1 MSRITSWSR
10 AGKQSGPSCD
20 EVPIFR
26 TEENRAE
33 LSAMYDEGLDRW
45 PVPFETFFVPGRY
58 GRTHVIASGDVA
70 SPPLILLHP
79 MGAGGFMWSSIV
91 AALSAK
97 RRVYAL
103 DTIGDVGRSELVDPD
118 RYPKRGSEYSAWLDD
133 VYEGLGITATDV
145 VAGSMGGWIAMN
157 RAIYAPARVRELALL
172 GPMGLPSVRATLG
185 VLGPMMSHVV
195 RPTDAKLER
204 IITRSLGQGERVN
217 REFRAWM
224 RILGRCRPKVGQP
237 FHIAGRKLRM
247 IKAPTL
253 VILGG
258 NDGLIGSA
266 TAAAGRAR
274 RNIARCEVE
283 ILPGAGHVMSIDEP
297 EFVGGRVARFLEAA
311 TDGDGTRRRG
321 GVESGGARVAQ
332 R

>member
-1 MSRITSWSR
+1 MSRITPWRRVSR
-10 AGKQSGPSCD
+10 AAHRV
-20 EVPIFR
+20 EAVPIFG
-26 TEENRAE
+26 TEENRAQ
-33 LSAMYDEGLDRW
+33 LRAMYDEGLRRW

-58 GRTHVIASGDVA
+58 GKTHVIASGDVG

-79 MGAGGFMWSSIV
+79 MGAGGFMWSPIV

-97 RRVYAL
+97 RRVYAV
-103 DTIGDVGRSELVDPD
+103 DTIGDVGRSELEDPD
-118 RYPKRGSEYSAWLDD
+118 RYPKRGSDYSAWLDD
-133 VYEGLGITATDV
+133 VYEGLGITSTDL

-157 RAIYAPARVRELALL
+157 RAIYTPERVRSLALL
-172 GPMGLPSVRATLG
+172 GPMGLPSLRATLG
-185 VLGPMMSHVV
+185 VLGPMVSHVV

-224 RILGRCRPKVGQP
+224 RVLGRCRPRLGQP
-237 FHIAGRKLRM
+237 FHIAGRKLRI

-258 NDGLIGSA
+258 KDGLIGSA

-274 RNIARCEVE
+274 RSIARCEVE
-283 ILPGAGHVMSIDEP
+283 ILPDAGHVMSIDEP
-297 EFVGGRVARFLEAA
+297 ESVGDRIARFLEAA
-311 TDGDGTRRRG
+311 TANDRTRG
-321 GVESGGARVAQ
+321 GSKVRSAVAGNAQ

>member
-1 MSRITSWSR
+1 MSRVTPWSR
-10 AGKQSGPSCD
+10 WRKQSAAPRD
-20 EVPIFR
+20 EVPIYC
-26 TEENRAE
+26 TEENRAR
-33 LSAMYDEGLDRW
+33 LMAMYDEGLRRW
-45 PVPFETFFVPGRY
+45 AVPFETFFVPGRY

-97 RRVYAL
+97 RRLYAL

-118 RYPKRGSEYSAWLDD
+118 RYPKRGFDYSPWLDD
-133 VYEGLGITATDV
+133 VYEGLGIARTDL
-145 VAGSMGGWIAMN
+145 VAGLMGGWIAMN
-157 RAIYAPARVRELALL
+157 RAICAPERVRRLALL
-172 GPMGLPSVRATLG
+172 GPMGLPSWRATLG

-204 IITRSLGQGERVN
+204 IITRSLGEGERVN

-224 RILGRCRPKVGQP
+224 RILGRCRPRLGQP
-237 FHIAGRKLRM
+237 FHIAGRKLRT

-258 NDGLIGSA
+258 RDGLIGSA
-266 TAAAGRAR
+266 TVAAGRAR

-297 EFVGGRVARFLEAA
+297 EFVGDRIARFLEAA
-311 TDGDGTRRRG
+311 TENDRTPGRSKVRFAVAGN
-321 GVESGGARVAQ
+321 AQ